1 MEVARIGEIA
11 NTKPIPKIPTNPK
24 TRWIFLYMRKLL
36 QGGLNGYVAAGSAD
50 SHNAGGFPYASIWSG
65 FSVEPISTPG
75 YPPEGALWILW
86 LRLVL
91 NCQVLHRRL
100 MYDS

>member
-36 QGGLNGYVAAGSAD
+36 QGGLNGYPDSLRPSPRSLSRQWKPPSVGYREYGSL
-50 SHNAGGFPYASIWSG
+50 
-65 FSVEPISTPG
+65 SV
-75 YPPEGALWILW
+75 
-86 LRLVL
+86 
-91 NCQVLHRRL
+91 
-100 MYDS
+100 